1 MTLQVSRTFSVDNSR
16 DNNWYHQ
23 AFCKLFLCVENV
35 DQESAI
41 VCILY
46 RVHIM
51 VPVSGKDS
59 NIIIIPLLSLVDIY
73 ILHSQM

>member
-1 MTLQVSRTFSVDNSR
+1 MASIVLETSKCCYISPS
-16 DNNWYHQ
+16 
-23 AFCKLFLCVENV
+23 FCKLFLCVENV